1 MILAP
6 IWGTL
11 HFLKTAFF
19 DKNVYLY
26 YYIITLPTN
35 QRKLMKNA
43 TFVPSTVH
51 VVATSGLDVTNDLNN
66 NNEHSISTLLNN
78 AYEEKETQQDN

>member
-1 MILAP
+1 
-6 IWGTL
+6 
-11 HFLKTAFF
+11 
-19 DKNVYLY
+19 
-26 YYIITLPTN
+26 
-35 QRKLMKNA
+35 MKNA

-78 AYEEKETQQDN
+78 AYEEKEPQQDN